1 MPDTSTC
8 LIGCIRDFTCSGVP
22 LVTPVNGENISPWVK
37 ARFAKG
43 DPGGVM
49 EDEIITVGNE
59 SCWLTNQFGEP
70 HHASI
75 KAFEYGTTDGHKCKM
90 DIVDE
95 EGGAFT
101 LFIDKILKCLDNA
114 KPQYFFQVQWGWSI
128 QNCDGEWDFEA
139 SPIVTFVPI
148 NLEVSFSNGVVK
160 YNITGSDAFQ
170 IVFMAREDE
179 ADGDDAHP
187 MCLNWAIKERMAK
200 NEPKADVEFKR
211 KMPDG
216 TITDFQWKQS
226 CACGPEGPIS
236 SWTCDNQN
244 KMGTVSRWI
253 QPFRTKDDKGV
264 YMLWDNE
271 KTEPTITL
279 WEDGSLE
286 CKEKAEC
293 NPGRHLGSFIVNG
306 GKCSNVISFTP
317 NINWPAGFAMMAQGG
332 ALGGPM
338 SSKGVKTDNRRPG
351 GGGCETQGKSQ
362 AGIMQSVH
370 LTRQSVNCYSADKV
384 IEETEKSEKAHNK
397 ANIGREGITPIQAD
411 LTIQG
416 NPGYKF
422 VASKWVI
429 QSYASI
435 VVINPFHLSGPWWDG
450 CGDWM
455 VLADSGCNSVLSNR
469 FWKVMGVTHQIKEG
483 SYVTVLKVMLPVPG
497 VEISPEQPLGTDD
510 MAYVPMNSADG
521 KPC

>member
-1 MPDTSTC
+1 MPC
-8 LIGCIRDFTCSGVP
+8 LIGCIKDFTCDGGVP
-22 LVTPVNGENISPWVK
+22 LITPVNGENISPWVK
-37 ARFAKG
+37 ARFTKG
-43 DPGGVM
+43 NPGGIM

-59 SCWLTNQFGEP
+59 SCWLVNSFGEP

-75 KAFEYGTTDGHKCKM
+75 KSFEYGTTDGHKCKM
-90 DIVDE
+90 DIIDE

-101 LFIDKILKCLDNA
+101 LFVDKILKCLDNA
-114 KPQYFFQVQWGWSI
+114 KPQYFFQVQFGWAI
-128 QNCDGEWDFEA
+128 QNCDGDWDLEA
-139 SPIVTFVPI
+139 SPILTFLPL
-148 NLEVSFSNGVVK
+148 NLEVNFSNGVVK
-160 YNITGSDAFQ
+160 YSISGLDAFH

-187 MCLNWAIKERMAK
+187 MCLKAAIIERMGK

-216 TITDFQWKQS
+216 TITDFEWKQNG
-226 CACGPEGPIS
+226 AGCGPDGPIS

-253 QPFRTKDDKGV
+253 QPFRTSNDKGV
-264 YMLWDNE
+264 YMLWNNE

-293 NPGRHLGSFIVNG
+293 NSGRHLGSFVVNG
-306 GKCSNVISFTP
+306 GKCSNVISFNP
-317 NINWPAGFAMMAQGG
+317 NINWPAGFATMAQGG
-332 ALGGPM
+332 NNSGPM
-338 SSKGVKTDNRRPG
+338 SSKNIKTDNHRVG
-351 GGGCETQGKSQ
+351 GGGCDLQWGSK

-370 LTRQSVNCYSADKV
+370 LTRQAVDFYGARAV
-384 IEETEKSEKAHNK
+384 EETDISNK
-397 ANIGREGITPIQAD
+397 EHANANAGREGITPIEAD

-422 VASKWVI
+422 IASQFVL
-429 QSYASI
+429 QSYACI

-455 VLADSGCNSVLSNR
+455 VLADSGCNNVLSNR

-483 SYVTVLKVMLPVPG
+483 SYVTVLKVKLPVPG
-497 VEISPEQPLGTDD
+497 VEISPDQPLGTDD
-510 MAYVPMNSADG
+510 LAYRPMDSIDG
-521 KPC
+521 PPC